1 MKTILLIEDNV
12 EILDNL
18 KEYLEL
24 AGYRIISATNGEEGL
39 EIALQYIPDLIV
51 CDVLM
56 PGIDGYEV
64 LRRLKQKPASANIP
78 FIFSSS
84 LSEKVDKFQAIA
96 LGANDYFVKP
106 FEPEMIIRAIEKLA
120 EKVV

>member
-24 AGYRIISATNGEEGL
+24 AGYGIISATNGEEGL
-39 EIALQYIPDLIV
+39 EIALQHIPDLIV

>member
-39 EIALQYIPDLIV
+39 EIALQHIPDLIV